1 MFEDREKILLA
12 HSEEF
17 QELLASDEVL
27 KDLRRMKTDRK
38 AECLILASIACGC
51 AQWISGSRASG
62 VLTPALWSF
71 LWTLGNAYTEDLEK
85 ITEKDTALF
94 LYLLETGHLDF
105 SPEEIALLPS
115 RAGAYCR
122 ERKVDYPEAAALL
135 IRMICRTFRILEVL
149 PSVREDVQDEAE
161 FDLYWLTALGSAAVA
176 ESGHSLSRIL
186 FGMPLSFCFY
196 CFINHLKKQDRRGV
210 IRRRSGKETVTLMME
225 RIRFLGREFQNRQ
238 SGKAET
244 Q

>member
-1 MFEDREKILLA
+1 
-12 HSEEF
+12 
-17 QELLASDEVL
+17 
-27 KDLRRMKTDRK
+27 MKTDRK
-38 AECLILASIACGC
+38 AECLILASIARGG

-161 FDLYWLTALGSAAVA
+161 FDL
-176 ESGHSLSRIL
+176 
-186 FGMPLSFCFY
+186 
-196 CFINHLKKQDRRGV
+196 
-210 IRRRSGKETVTLMME
+210 
-225 RIRFLGREFQNRQ
+225 
-238 SGKAET
+238 
-244 Q
+244 